1 MSCGWR
7 TNVYLTVCASALV
20 AALGVTEAGAAGAA
34 GGMGGAVSAAG
45 AHPTSAASMARMA
58 APATAGTAAQ
68 GATSSSRPDTS
79 TQMMI
84 TGSRLPVTVPT
95 HSTQTTTSPFASPPG
110 TATGNTQTATSK
122 AISSTSSTTPA
133 VTAAPAQVSHPAS
146 GALSRRQAMTAS
158 SGTSMQVSR
167 HVAREQER
175 IQDLQTKLA
184 NLEQS
189 GGSSKRI
196 QAVENKIA
204 RDRQKL
210 NSLTGNT
217 AKSAETAA
225 SAAKSAQA
233 SPPATMS
240 SSQVARTAFSKGT
253 AATMPANSA
262 PTIVSEHKKAD
273 GVTVI
278 RYSNGNVVRRSPPM
292 TPNGG

>member
-1 MSCGWR
+1 
-7 TNVYLTVCASALV
+7 
-20 AALGVTEAGAAGAA
+20 
-34 GGMGGAVSAAG
+34 
-45 AHPTSAASMARMA
+45 
-58 APATAGTAAQ
+58 
-68 GATSSSRPDTS
+68 
-79 TQMMI
+79 
-84 TGSRLPVTVPT
+84 
-95 HSTQTTTSPFASPPG
+95 
-110 TATGNTQTATSK
+110 
-122 AISSTSSTTPA
+122 
-133 VTAAPAQVSHPAS
+133 
-146 GALSRRQAMTAS
+146 MTAS

-189 GGSSKRI
+189 GASSKRI

-225 SAAKSAQA
+225 SAAKS
-233 SPPATMS
+233 PPATMS

-253 AATMPANSA
+253 AATTPANSA